1 MNTRRAAG
9 AMTWVKAAV
18 AKRDSRLHPPPNAP
32 TASPMDRPIAPNP
45 RLAVGFMLAACAL
58 IAASTLM
65 AKLAGTS
72 ALGDPLHALQVSH
85 GRFLFAWMLI
95 ASLAVILRLRIT
107 RPNLPM
113 HALRTFAGW
122 AGVSLMFA
130 AVAFIPM
137 ADATAI
143 SFLNPVFAMML
154 AIPLLGEKV
163 GPVRWSAAGIAL
175 VGALVLLRPTPASFQ
190 PAALL
195 ALAAA
200 LAMGLEI
207 TLIKLLSGRE
217 TWLQI
222 LFINNSFGLV
232 IASAAVLPFWTM
244 PSPAQWAAL
253 AGVGLFMAC
262 AQMCYVN
269 AMARA
274 EASFIVPFAYATLI
288 FAAAFDMAVF
298 ARIPDAITTLG
309 AAIIVAGAAL
319 LAWREARLRKPA
331 A

>member
-1 MNTRRAAG
+1 M
-9 AMTWVKAAV
+9 
-18 AKRDSRLHPPPNAP
+18 L
-32 TASPMDRPIAPNP
+32 TATA
-45 RLAVGFMLAACAL
+45 F

-65 AKLAGTS
+65 AKLAGT
-72 ALGDPLHALQVSH
+72 ATLGDPLHPLQVSH
-85 GRFLFAWMLI
+85 GRFVFAWLLV
-95 ASLAVILRLRIT
+95 ATLAAALRLKIR
-107 RPNLPM
+107 RPNLPV
-113 HALRTFAGW
+113 HGLRTLAGW
-122 AGVSLMFA
+122 GGVSLMFA

-163 GPVRWSAAGIAL
+163 GPVRWAAAGIAL

-195 ALAAA
+195 ALGAA

-207 TLIKLLSGRE
+207 TLIKRLAGRE
-217 TWLQI
+217 GWLQI
-222 LFINNSFGLV
+222 LFINNSFGLI
-232 IASAAVLPFWTM
+232 IASAAVWPVWVPPTG
-244 PSPAQWAAL
+244 AQWAAL
-253 AGVGLFMAC
+253 VGVGILMAL
-262 AQMCYVN
+262 AQMAYVN

-288 FAAAFDMAVF
+288 FAALFDAAVF
-298 ARIPDAITTLG
+298 GKIPDAISALG

-319 LAWREARLRKPA
+319 LAWREARAKRRGA
-331 A
+331 